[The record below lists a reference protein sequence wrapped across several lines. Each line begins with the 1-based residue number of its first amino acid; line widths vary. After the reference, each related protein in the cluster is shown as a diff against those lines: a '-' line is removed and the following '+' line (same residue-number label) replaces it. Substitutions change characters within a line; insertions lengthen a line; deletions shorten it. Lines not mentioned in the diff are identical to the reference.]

1 MNRPYVICHM
11 LQSID
16 GKIAGGFFREKE
28 TTKLAKIYSEISTNY
43 DGDAIIYYLQSYRS
57 CLSKRK

>member
-16 GKIAGGFFREKE
+16 GKIAGGFFREKQTLE
-28 TTKLAKIYSEISTNY
+28 LAKIYIDIFIDYNGY
-43 DGDAIIYYLQSYRS
+43 AIIYV
-57 CLSKRK
+57 KTTAK

>member
-16 GKIAGGFFREKE
+16 GKIASGFFREKE
-28 TTKLAKIYSEISTNY
+28 TTKLAKIYS
-43 DGDAIIYYLQSYRS
+43 
-57 CLSKRK
+57 